1 MSDGSDQQR
10 YSAGVRISV
19 CVELQD
25 DSGIYDVKALFVHS
39 DNPNVVDA
47 TIVLQLYTNAYP
59 LTCGVPLLVR
69 TVGHSS
75 LLYGTRL
82 RAARKH
88 RTSYQAGRATKRVTQ
103 SSSATNRAIN
113 NIAIRAT
120 IRNLPNWKAPPDA
133 EVLLRPI
140 SLRPN
145 LPRMVLPFPF
155 VTLLLNLLYRTT
167 RIPELVELFRPWP
180 RSYRLLF
187 PHLFRRSL
195 HCSLRRSF
203 SRGGYY
209 SVAPFIAA
217 LAVVRRVAVLLLC
230 GYLFSSDLRRA
241 ASLGGWKTIVAV
253 DVALKGDIRHDLRIE
268 VRGIQHRVP
277 VVVHRHPVFL
287 LAHVASNLLHRDQ
300 VTLLSYPEEA
310 PSLYVQ

>member
-59 LTCGVPLLVR
+59 LACGVPLLVR

-82 RAARKH
+82 RAARRH

-133 EVLLRPI
+133 EVLLRPM
-140 SLRPN
+140 SLPPN

-155 VTLLLNLLYRTT
+155 VALLLNLLYRTI

-180 RSYRLLF
+180 TKLTATFSTPLSPPPSLLPSPLLF
-187 PHLFRRSL
+187 PPFWLRWLLLRRLL
-195 HCSLRRSF
+195 HCGSRRRPPCRHSPALQLSL
-203 SRGGYY
+203 
-209 SVAPFIAA
+209 
-217 LAVVRRVAVLLLC
+217 L
-230 GYLFSSDLRRA
+230 
-241 ASLGGWKTIVAV
+241 
-253 DVALKGDIRHDLRIE
+253 
-268 VRGIQHRVP
+268 
-277 VVVHRHPVFL
+277 
-287 LAHVASNLLHRDQ
+287 
-300 VTLLSYPEEA
+300 
-310 PSLYVQ
+310 